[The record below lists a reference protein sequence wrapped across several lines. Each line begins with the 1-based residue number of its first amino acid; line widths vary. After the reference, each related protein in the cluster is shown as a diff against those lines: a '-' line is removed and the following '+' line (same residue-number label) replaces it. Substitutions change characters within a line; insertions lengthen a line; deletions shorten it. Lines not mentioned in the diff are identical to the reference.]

1 LLQNLKILNNKTI
14 NISKEPQIKIHRA
27 TPLRD
32 ITTLTGMYLK
42 GVDED
47 IFIQR
52 RTLGDIRIYRATP
65 IGPSKGKAYDS
76 MESLQNDFE
85 LRRLT
90 KKEALNKR

>member
-1 LLQNLKILNNKTI
+1 M

-27 TPLRD
+27 IPLKD
-32 ITTLTGMYLK
+32 VSTLTGMYFK
-42 GVDED
+42 GIYED

-52 RTLGDIRIYRATP
+52 RTFGDIRIYRATP
-65 IGPSKGKAYDS
+65 ISPSKGKAYAS

-90 KKEALNKR
+90 KKEVQKKR